1 MRRFIQLSS
10 ILIILIFLGG
20 CTSNALYDD
29 VSDISEKNIG
39 LLHSNVEKDVVE
51 ALFPHASV
59 TEYDKVISLFL
70 DMESNRCD
78 VAVMTQDTSQLISRS
93 PRSQWL

>member
-1 MRRFIQLSS
+1 M
-10 ILIILIFLGG
+10 
-20 CTSNALYDD
+20 
-29 VSDISEKNIG
+29 SDISGKNIG
-39 LLHSNVEKDVVE
+39 VLHSNVEKDVMKV
-51 ALFPHASV
+51 LFPHASV

-93 PRSQWL
+93 PAPNGYEFGGVNLQFGGVKIKKWRCK